1 MIDKIDHLIVAVSD
15 LDLAK
20 KSLTKIIGSEPVW
33 EGVHEDIGTSNVIFL
48 LSNTYLELLASTGDG
63 MGSGLVQNFLSNHG
77 EGLMGIVYGV
87 KNLSISRDG
96 LLKKGFILPD
106 IINGSGKCNKTGA
119 TRNWIYQLLPAEL
132 SRGIF
137 TFIIEHKQGL
147 LPKFEDNSPANVYKL
162 DHVVVQTSDM
172 DSVIDLYRDTFN
184 IRLALDKFVEH
195 WNRRMAF
202 FRLNKTTIEVVEMK
216 DKENFHDKLWGIALE
231 VKSLANAHARLIR
244 EKVTVSEVKPGVKE
258 NTLVCTIKSENCGI
272 PMLLIEHL
280 S

>member
-1 MIDKIDHLIVAVSD
+1 MIDNIDHLIVAVSD
-15 LDLAK
+15 LALAK

-106 IINGSGKCNKTGA
+106 LINGSGKCNKTGA

-137 TFIIEHKQGL
+137 TFIIEHKQGS

-172 DSVIDLYRDTFN
+172 DSVIDLYRDTLN
-184 IRLALDKFVEH
+184 IRLALDKFVRH

-216 DKENFHDKLWGIALE
+216 DKENSHDKLWGVALE

>member
-1 MIDKIDHLIVAVSD
+1 
-15 LDLAK
+15 
-20 KSLTKIIGSEPVW
+20 
-33 EGVHEDIGTSNVIFL
+33 
-48 LSNTYLELLASTGDG
+48 
-63 MGSGLVQNFLSNHG
+63 
-77 EGLMGIVYGV
+77 
-87 KNLSISRDG
+87 
-96 LLKKGFILPD
+96 
-106 IINGSGKCNKTGA
+106 
-119 TRNWIYQLLPAEL
+119 
-132 SRGIF
+132 
-137 TFIIEHKQGL
+137 
-147 LPKFEDNSPANVYKL
+147 
-162 DHVVVQTSDM
+162 M

-184 IRLALDKFVEH
+184 IRLALDKFVKH

-216 DKENFHDKLWGIALE
+216 DKANSHDKLWGIALE